1 LTALHSASHNGL
13 TARFP
18 PAERRSKR
26 SGMNRGVSDTA
37 PEEKDGKMRTHSK
50 YCGALLLV
58 LMLPACQQLLTA
70 ETTEPAKTALSKVLL
85 GKDVKALL
93 DMPAYKDGLDLYV
106 NPKSDKRL
114 DDRGIDLK
122 ELAKYLKEKGVGVER
137 DDWSTITDVKVDS
150 DRIEVHLGG
159 GGEGS
164 GASKNADKKGA
175 GFKRAGGSRINFR
188 YGRDLTDVDLKLDA
202 FMPLLGRVLDTT
214 KINNNLQVQGLPPE
228 FQEAIRAKDI
238 VQGMTY
244 QMVQMSAG
252 EPDQKKV
259 DETTDDSLQETWF
272 FMRDGHRWVVKFLN
286 GKVSKVQVF

>member
-1 LTALHSASHNGL
+1 M
-13 TARFP
+13 RIQ
-18 PAERRSKR
+18 SKCC
-26 SGMNRGVSDTA
+26 MVF
-37 PEEKDGKMRTHSK
+37 
-50 YCGALLLV
+50 LLA
-58 LMLPACQQLLTA
+58 LMLPACEKMLTA

-150 DRIEVHLGG
+150 DRVEVHLGG

-164 GASKNADKKGA
+164 GASKNAEKKGA

-214 KINNNLQVQGLPPE
+214 KINNNLEVQGLPPE